1 MQTLRNLALGI
12 CVLCTVGGVI
22 QIFWP
27 DNSYKPVINTVLVLY
42 IITSAVQIPS
52 AGHWQLPHPDLSAFD
67 SGSAMSDYQQYAL
80 VLSGE
85 ASAQALQNLLEEQGV
100 EARVTISDGSF
111 QVFLEDAE
119 DAGVAERILRSN
131 CGEMSYE
138 ILTGGDAS

>member
-42 IITSAVQIPS
+42 IITSAVQIPAS
-52 AGHWQLPHPDLSAFD
+52 GHWQLPHLDLTESD
-67 SGSAMSDYQQYAL
+67 IGSDMTDYQQYVLA
-80 VLSGE
+80 LSGE
-85 ASAQALQNLLEEQGV
+85 ASAQALQDLLKEQGV
-100 EARVTISDGSF
+100 EAQVSISDGSCR
-111 QVFLEDAE
+111 VLLEDAG
-119 DAGVAERILRSN
+119 DSGLAEQILRSN
-131 CGEMSYE
+131 CGEMPYE